1 MVNTLSNANTRK
13 LRAGKPFHLPPAAQP
28 LRSTVQLVLEDLK
41 SKVDPVVMLTD
52 VRRNYDWQVVMQ
64 PDDAAKNRWTATLML
79 PAEPTIVKYH
89 FLVGETK
96 IQESRQAEGHNQP
109 IYGEWLDVD
118 FKIAVYDPAGMPAD
132 WTQGMM
138 IYQIFPDRFATS
150 DPNRP
155 LVSGGVYG
163 MEAKFMQ
170 WGDIPEIPP
179 TGRDF
184 FGGDL
189 RGLIQKLDYLQ
200 ELGVEVLYLNPIF
213 EASTN
218 HRYEAINFMKIDPM
232 LGTEA
237 DFDDL
242 IHEAHAR
249 KIKIVLDAVFNH
261 CSSDSIYFDITGKQS
276 ALTGIPGATQSKQS
290 PYYRWFKFKEWPT
303 AYDGWWGF
311 GFMPEF
317 VECPEMEEYFL
328 GENGVTRHWLR
339 KGIDG
344 WRCDVSFDNT
354 EDFWKRFRKA
364 VDAEKPGAYTV
375 SEEWRDSTHY
385 LLGDEYNATMNYRFT
400 WMVRGYLATDD
411 LLPSELDDRLQ
422 VWMRDTPAPAIKA
435 QMNLLDSHDTD
446 RLFSA
451 CGGNR
456 QRYLQAISFQLAYP
470 GSPCI
475 YYGAETGLEGAY
487 AEDGRRCMPWD
498 ALDTEL
504 HDFFK
509 HAIITRNA
517 SLALRLGEVE
527 TMLIDDA
534 QRVYAFARRY
544 GAETVYVVFNGSE
557 NQAQVELPLSGEEDG
572 TFRDLLRLQ
581 PAVTAAEGKLSLIL
595 PGHSMAW
602 YSR

>member
-1 MVNTLSNANTRK
+1 MNTLSAENARK

-28 LRSTVQLVLEDLK
+28 LRSTVTLVLEDLK
-41 SKVDPVVMLTD
+41 TKVDPVIMLTD
-52 VRRNYDWQVVMQ
+52 VRRNYDWQVAMQ
-64 PDDAAKNRWTATLML
+64 QDPADKKRWTATLML
-79 PAEPTIVKYH
+79 PSEPTIVKYH
-89 FLVGETK
+89 FVAGKQT
-96 IQESRQAEGHNQP
+96 IRESRQAEGHNQP
-109 IYGEWLDVD
+109 IYGEWLDLD
-118 FKIAVYDPAGMPAD
+118 FKIAVYDPQGMPAP

-138 IYQIFPDRFATS
+138 MYQIFPDRFAIS
-150 DPNRP
+150 DPDRP
-155 LVSGGVYG
+155 LTSPGVYG
-163 MEAKFMQ
+163 MEAKFMK
-170 WGDIPEIPP
+170 WGEIPEIPP

-213 EASTN
+213 EAATN

-237 DFDDL
+237 DFDEL
-242 IHEAHAR
+242 VREAHAR
-249 KIKIVLDAVFNH
+249 NMKIVLDAVFNH
-261 CSSDSIYFDITGKQS
+261 CSSDSIYFDITGKQT
-276 ALTGIPGATQSKQS
+276 AVTGIPGATQSKQS

-303 AYDGWWGF
+303 DYDGWWGF

-328 GENGVTRHWLR
+328 GENGVARYWLR

-364 VDAEKPGAYTV
+364 VEAEKPGAYTV

-400 WMVRGYLATDD
+400 WMVRGYLATDH

-446 RLFSA
+446 RLLSA
-451 CGGNR
+451 CGSNR
-456 QRYLQAISFQLAYP
+456 DRYRQALSFQLAYA

-475 YYGAETGLEGAY
+475 YYGAETGIEGAY

-504 HDFFK
+504 LPFFK
-509 HAIITRNA
+509 HAIKTRNA
-517 SLALRLGEVE
+517 SQALRLGDVE
-527 TMLIDDA
+527 TVLIDDP
-534 QRVYAFARRY
+534 QRVYAFVRRY
-544 GAETVYVVFNGSE
+544 EGEAVYAVFNASDA
-557 NQAQVELPLSGEEDG
+557 QAQVELPLAADETG
-572 TFRDLLRLQ
+572 TFRDLLQLQ
-581 PAVTAAEGKLSLIL
+581 PEVTASAGKLRLTL
-595 PGHSMAW
+595 PGRSMAW